1 MLSKRNKDHEE
12 DHENLERWLL
22 TYSDLITLLLAFF
35 IIMYSIS
42 QVDLNKFK
50 SVSKALNLALDGSD
64 RHQEAGW
71 GNSYSDGKIRHRDPK
86 GDLSVL
92 KQSIDDIAVKM
103 NMGLEISTQLQKR
116 GLVIHISESAF
127 FDPGKADLKPQ
138 AMQIF
143 DLLAVELLKIHN
155 QTRIE
160 GHTDNL
166 PINTP
171 KFPSNWELSTARA
184 TNCLRYLV
192 ERHNFPPERISAL
205 GYAEFRPIAT
215 NSNVEGRNKNRR
227 VDIVVLMPE
236 DGLNE
241 PSNQSGDSLAPY
253 NDSIS
258 GQARL
263 PQMTQ

>member
-1 MLSKRNKDHEE
+1 MLSRRNKNSED

-50 SVSKALNLALDGSD
+50 SVARALNVVLDGRD

-71 GNSYSDGKIRHRDPK
+71 GNSYSTGKIRHRDPR
-86 GDLSVL
+86 GDLLAL
-92 KQSIDDIAVKM
+92 KQSIDNIASKM
-103 NMGLEISTQLQKR
+103 KMDLEISTQLQKR

-138 AMQIF
+138 AMQII
-143 DLLAVELLKIHN
+143 DLLAVELLKIQN

-192 ERHNFPPERISAL
+192 EKHKFPPERISAL
-205 GYAEFRPIAT
+205 GYAEYRPIAT
-215 NSNVEGRNKNRR
+215 NSTVEGRSKNRR

-241 PSNQSGDSLAPY
+241 PSDQSGDNNMLDTNSTS
-253 NDSIS
+253 SI
-258 GQARL
+258 AD
-263 PQMTQ
+263 

>member
-1 MLSKRNKDHEE
+1 MLSKRNRGIE
-12 DHENLERWLL
+12 DEHENLERWLL

-50 SVSKALNLALDGSD
+50 RVTDALNVVLDGS
-64 RHQEAGW
+64 QKEQQAGW
-71 GNSYSDGKIRHRDPK
+71 GNSLSDGKIRHRDPK
-86 GDLSVL
+86 GDLL
-92 KQSIDDIAVKM
+92 ALQKSIDEIAKKM
-103 NMGLEISTQLQKR
+103 QMGLDVSTQLQKR
-116 GLVIHISESAF
+116 GLVIHLSESAF
-127 FDPGKADLKPQ
+127 FDLGKADLKPQ

-192 ERHNFPPERISAL
+192 EKHNFPPERISAL
-205 GYAEFRPIAT
+205 GYAEYRPIAT
-215 NSNVEGRNKNRR
+215 NSTVEGRNKNRR

-241 PSNQSGDSLAPY
+241 PSNMTGENPEIQQS
-253 NDSIS
+253 
-258 GQARL
+258 QAVD
-263 PQMTQ
+263 PK

>member
-1 MLSKRNKDHEE
+1 MLSIRKKGLDD

-42 QVDLNKFK
+42 QVDLHKFRK
-50 SVSKALNLALDGSD
+50 VSQALNTVLDGSD

-71 GNSYSDGKIRHRDPK
+71 GNSFSDGKIRHRDPK
-86 GDLSVL
+86 GELLAL
-92 KQSIDDIAVKM
+92 KQNIDEIAQKLQ
-103 NMGLEISTQLQKR
+103 MGLEISTQLQKR

-143 DLLAVELLKIHN
+143 DLLAAELLKIRN
-155 QTRIE
+155 QVRIE

-192 ERHNFPPERISAL
+192 EKLKFPPERISAL
-205 GYAEFRPIAT
+205 GYAEYRPIAT
-215 NSNVEGRNKNRR
+215 NDTSEGRNKNRR

-236 DGLNE
+236 DSLNE
-241 PSNQSGDSLAPY
+241 PTDQTTDTTAIDSTSEPVQT
-253 NDSIS
+253 N
-258 GQARL
+258 
-263 PQMTQ
+263 